1 MIHPGKPRR
10 SGTGISRSGW
20 GPVAAALASVGM
32 FWTGQA
38 GDALARTVE
47 PCDGP
52 VARYDVRYRGEDTF
66 EVHARFARPSQR
78 VDLFHF
84 PVAGRPEGQAA
95 SVSGL
100 QAFAADGAPAAF
112 RYVGEGTWLFDG
124 EGAVE
129 LRYALRADHSEVDWG
144 DGGPGKDEVAD
155 VFDGTYLF
163 AGHAFFVQ
171 DWDMPRCP
179 VEVSFDIPEG
189 WRVTAPWPATADG
202 FLIDDA
208 WALGQNMFAVG
219 EAVPRRSTAGGL
231 ELTWIHDSRLAA
243 VVPELESLLS
253 GLPPVYTAFWGA
265 SPGDAYN
272 VFLMADTMS
281 DGGAFH
287 DSFAMRLAVPLSEA
301 DEVSWSH
308 TLGHEL
314 MHIWNPLG
322 KGPEGYVPELEWVNE
337 GFTDYLTI
345 KLRSRAGQLE
355 PGLMEQR
362 VANLIRRYR
371 LSAAAS
377 PGLGLAGAG
386 ADKGANW
393 QLVYGGGALAALLI
407 DGELSQADPMA
418 FTEAL
423 RGLSRMRGEGY
434 TYATFLDTF
443 DSLSGGRASEVVAWL
458 DGRPSDAELIARLR
472 RIGIDVSIFGP
483 DEVYVRFTDCGEP
496 GCVPAFLR

>member
-1 MIHPGKPRR
+1 MIHRR
-10 SGTGISRSGW
+10 EPHRCGTVISRSRW
-20 GPVAAALASVGM
+20 STVAAALASVGM
-32 FWTGQA
+32 IWTGQA
-38 GDALARTVE
+38 GGARARAAE

-66 EVHARFARPSQR
+66 EVHARFARPSKR

-95 SVSGL
+95 SVAGL
-100 QAFAADGAPAAF
+100 RAFTAGGASVGVS
-112 RYVGEGTWLFDG
+112 YVGEGTWLFDE

-129 LRYALRADHSEVDWG
+129 LSYALRADHGQVDWG

-163 AGHAFFVQ
+163 AGHAFFLQ

-179 VEVSFDIPEG
+179 VEVRFDIPQG
-189 WRVTAPWPATADG
+189 WQVTAPWPATEGG
-202 FLIDDA
+202 FLVDDT
-208 WALGQNMFAVG
+208 WSLGQNMFAVG
-219 EAVPRRSTAGGL
+219 EATPQRSTAGGL
-231 ELTWIHDSRLAA
+231 ELTWIHDPQLAE
-243 VVPELESLLS
+243 VVPELEGLLA
-253 GLPPVYTAFWGA
+253 GLPPVYTAFWEA
-265 SPGDAYN
+265 SPGN
-272 VFLMADTMS
+272 VFNIFLMADTMS

-314 MHIWNPLG
+314 MHIWNDLG
-322 KGPEGYVPELEWVNE
+322 KGPQGNVPELEWVNE

-345 KLRSRAGQLE
+345 KLRSRAGQLDTE
-355 PGLMEQR
+355 LLEQR

-393 QLVYGGGALAALLI
+393 QLIYGGGALAAMLI

-418 FTEAL
+418 FTESM
-423 RGLSRMRGEGY
+423 RGLQRSRGQGY
-434 TYATFLDTF
+434 TYETFLETF

-496 GCVPAFLR
+496 DCLPGFLR